1 MTEQNND
8 IARDFYK
15 IERTQSVDMRD
26 QVMRYLKY
34 LPWVVVCVVCGLVA
48 AYIKIRYTTP
58 IYHIESTMLIK
69 NDVQARGGKDD
80 RLGDLFL
87 AQSTVNLSDET
98 ELLRSSPVVARVIK
112 DLDLQTAYYNKGS
125 VRQSMLYKD
134 LPIILQILH
143 LRDSTQPF
151 GFIVTALND
160 RQFTLGKEKM
170 AYNFGQP
177 FMFANNQCLLLRNT
191 NLGLNSYKSLEFN
204 IFWQP
209 VISAAKGL
217 AGDIKIAQTNS
228 FSQILTL
235 SIETENTA
243 VGKDVLNTLMSVYDS
258 LIVEDKNRIAVNTMN
273 FIDTRLNSLKDSLG
287 GVEGN
292 LRNYMEKNQL
302 FDAGDQ
308 LKQYMTGIS
317 DGSKELQVQEV
328 QLTILDW
335 LIDYLNK
342 PENTFKAVPTNLGI
356 AEPTLLQLF
365 SDYNRLVLQRDANL
379 KTTPAENPL
388 IKSMEAG
395 LEKVRQNMVQALKNV
410 REANLITKNA
420 LEQKSNLYQGQ
431 LKVMPEKSMHQLA
444 IQRQEQILQ
453 ELYYFL
459 LQKKLETSISSAST
473 ISNSKVVEPAVEET
487 VPIRPSPKSEYLTYF
502 LIGLVIPIGIIAVIE
517 LMSDKV
523 NNRLDI
529 AKATQAPILGEI
541 GHSDTSKTLVVT
553 SNSRQFIAEQFRII
567 RSNLRYIT
575 GKNESPVI
583 LVTSSFSGEGK
594 SFISTN
600 MGAVMALAGK
610 KTVVMEFDIRKP
622 KIISGLDLKRKMG
635 ITNYIIGSARFE
647 DLPVK
652 VEGTENFYVIPC
664 GPIPPNPAE
673 LLLSPRLTGLIE
685 SAKENFEVVI
695 LDTAPIGL
703 VSDAVAL
710 SQFADCTLYIVRSK
724 HTPRRVLGLVNELY
738 ENKKLPSLSILLND
752 VRMNGG
758 YYGGYYG
765 GYGYYGY
772 GYNKSSGYFA
782 EDGTM
787 GKKGLFAWVRRAF
800 SQWRYRE

>member
-1 MTEQNND
+1 MTEQNGEV
-8 IARDFYK
+8 ARDFYK
-15 IERTQSVDMRD
+15 LERTQGADMRNL
-26 QVMRYLKY
+26 VMRYLKY
-34 LPWVVVCVVCGLVA
+34 LPWVLICVVIALIG

-58 IYHIESTMLIK
+58 IYHIQSTMLIK

-87 AQSTVNLSDET
+87 AQSTINLSDET
-98 ELLRSSPVVARVIK
+98 ELLRSSPVVARVVK
-112 DLDLQTAYYNKGS
+112 DLDIQTAYYNSGI
-125 VRQSMLYKD
+125 VRQSMMYKD
-134 LPIILQILH
+134 LPIVLQILR
-143 LRDSTQPF
+143 LQDSTQPF
-151 GFIVTALND
+151 GFLITAVSD
-160 RQFTLGKEKM
+160 QQFTIGKEKTL
-170 AYNFGQP
+170 YNFGQP
-177 FMFANNQCLLLRNT
+177 FVFANSQCVLQRN
-191 NLGLNSYKSLEFN
+191 
-204 IFWQP
+204 
-209 VISAAKGL
+209 
-217 AGDIKIAQTNS
+217 NS
-228 FSQILTL
+228 FSLSSFKSREFNVYWQPLITAAKTLSGEIKIVQANPFSNILTL
-235 SIETENTA
+235 SMETENTA
-243 VGKDVLNTLMSVYDS
+243 IGKDVLNTLMAVYDS
-258 LIVEDKNRIAVNTMN
+258 LIIEDKNRIAVNTMN

-292 LRNYMEKNQL
+292 LRNFMEKNQL
-302 FDAGDQ
+302 FDVEGQ

-317 DGSKELQVQEV
+317 EGSKDLQVQEV
-328 QLTILDW
+328 QLTILNW

-342 PENTFKAVPTNLGI
+342 PENTNKAVPTNLGI
-356 AEPTLLQLF
+356 QEPTLLQLF
-365 SDYNRLVLQRDANL
+365 SDYNKLVLQRDANL
-379 KTTPAENPL
+379 KTTTAENPL
-388 IKSMEAG
+388 IKSMDAG
-395 LEKVRQNMVQALKNV
+395 LDKVRQNMVQALKNL
-410 REANLITKNA
+410 REANLITRNS
-420 LEQKSNLYQGQ
+420 LEQKSGQYQGQ

-487 VPIRPSPKSEYLTYF
+487 VPIIPNPKSEYITYF
-502 LIGLVIPIGIIAVIE
+502 LIGLIIPIGIIAVIE

-529 AKATQAPILGEI
+529 TKATQAPILGEI
-541 GHSDTSKTLVVT
+541 GHSATDKTLVVT
-553 SNSRQFIAEQFRII
+553 SNSRHFIGEQFRII

-622 KIISGLDLKRKMG
+622 KIVSGLDLKRKMG

-652 VEGTENFYVIPC
+652 VEGTDNFFVIPC

-685 SAKENFEVVI
+685 LAKQHFEVVI
-695 LDTAPIGL
+695 LDTAPVGL

-724 HTPRRVLGLVNELY
+724 HTPRRVLALVNELY
-738 ENKKLPSLSILLND
+738 ESKKLPSLSLLLND
-752 VRMNGG
+752 VRIDGG

-772 GYNKSSGYFA
+772 GYNKSSGYFE
-782 EDGTM
+782 EDGVDRRPGVF
-787 GKKGLFAWVRRAF
+787 GKIRRAF
-800 SQWRYRE
+800 SKLFS